1 MAHLLVVEQKQLKV
15 RNNDGK
21 RKCTGYPTNANTQDT
36 SNAFETPQVDA
47 TQGSSSELSVDDII
61 LGNLDD
67 TASAF
72 GTPDSNVE
80 TNIEPQAPNTDAKND
95 DTRYEYWQSQ
105 AAQKENEL
113 KDMRTQQQQMVAMQ
127 QQMMQQNQAPVKP
140 EPEVEKFP
148 EAPTRPS
155 KPRNFS
161 REEAYA
167 DSSSESARYLDE
179 TEEWR
184 DNMEE
189 YKELKHQ
196 YDIAVIQE
204 QLKNERT
211 ARVEEV
217 QRREAYAKQQQEI
230 ANVSNTVQS
239 NYGLNQQE
247 AQSFIQDMSSNDS
260 LTMDNLVQ
268 LWRLRQGQN
277 APVSGNVQT
286 TPSPTFQ
293 QTKRAQQVPSPM
305 GTMPG
310 TGNQA
315 TGSTEDQIM
324 DRMISDLDNR
334 NPFKT
339 K

>member
-1 MAHLLVVEQKQLKV
+1 MENANVQDTP
-15 RNNDGK
+15 N
-21 RKCTGYPTNANTQDT
+21 NANTQDT
-36 SNAFETPQVDA
+36 SNAFEAPQVDA

-61 LGNLDD
+61 LGGIDEP
-67 TASAF
+67 ASAF
-72 GTPDSNVE
+72 GIPDNNVE
-80 TNIEPQAPNTDAKND
+80 TTVESQEPLSDAKND

-105 AAQKENEL
+105 AAKKDNEL
-113 KDMRTQQQQMVAMQ
+113 EQLKAQQQQMMAMQ
-127 QQMMQQNQAPVKP
+127 QQMMQQPQAPAQP
-140 EPEVEKFP
+140 EPEVDKFP
-148 EAPTRPS
+148 DAPTRPS

-161 REEAYA
+161 REEAYS

-179 TEEWR
+179 VEDWR

-196 YDIAVIQE
+196 YDMAIIQE
-204 QLKNERT
+204 QLGNERK

-230 ANVSNTVQS
+230 ANVNNMVQTK
-239 NYGLNQQE
+239 YGLNPEE
-247 AQSFIQDMSSNDS
+247 AQSFIKEMSSKDS

-268 LWRLRQGQN
+268 LWRIKQGQN
-277 APVSGNVQT
+277 APMSGNVQT

-315 TGSTEDQIM
+315 TGSTEDQII
-324 DRMISDLDNR
+324 DKMISDFDSK
-334 NPFKT
+334 NPFKQ

>member
-1 MAHLLVVEQKQLKV
+1 MENANVQDTP
-15 RNNDGK
+15 N
-21 RKCTGYPTNANTQDT
+21 NANTQDT
-36 SNAFETPQVDA
+36 SNAFEAPQVDA

-61 LGNLDD
+61 LGGIDE

-72 GTPDSNVE
+72 GTPDNNVE
-80 TNIEPQAPNTDAKND
+80 TNVESQEPLADAKND

-105 AAQKENEL
+105 AAKKDNEL
-113 KDMRTQQQQMVAMQ
+113 EQLKTQQQQMMAMQ
-127 QQMMQQNQAPVKP
+127 QQMMHQPQAPAQP
-140 EPEVEKFP
+140 EPEVDKFP
-148 EAPTRPS
+148 DAPTRPS

-161 REEAYA
+161 REEAYS

-179 TEEWR
+179 VEDWR

-196 YDIAVIQE
+196 YDMAIIQE
-204 QLKNERT
+204 QLGNERK

-230 ANVSNTVQS
+230 ANVNNMVQTK
-239 NYGLNQQE
+239 YGLNPEE
-247 AQSFIQDMSSNDS
+247 AQSFIKEMSSKDS

-268 LWRLRQGQN
+268 LWRIKQGQN

-315 TGSTEDQIM
+315 TGSTEDQII
-324 DRMISDLDNR
+324 DKMISDFDSK
-334 NPFKT
+334 NPFKQ

>member
-1 MAHLLVVEQKQLKV
+1 MENANVQDTP
-15 RNNDGK
+15 N
-21 RKCTGYPTNANTQDT
+21 NANTQDT
-36 SNAFETPQVDA
+36 SSAFEAPQVDA

-61 LGNLDD
+61 LGGIDE

-72 GTPDSNVE
+72 GTPDNNVE
-80 TNIEPQAPNTDAKND
+80 TNVESQEPLSDAKND

-105 AAQKENEL
+105 AAKKDNEL
-113 KDMRTQQQQMVAMQ
+113 EQLKTQQQQMMAMQ
-127 QQMMQQNQAPVKP
+127 QQMMQQPQAPAQP
-140 EPEVEKFP
+140 EPEVDKFP
-148 EAPTRPS
+148 DAPTRPS

-161 REEAYA
+161 REEAYS

-179 TEEWR
+179 VEDWR

-196 YDIAVIQE
+196 YDMAIIQE
-204 QLKNERT
+204 QLGNERK

-217 QRREAYAKQQQEI
+217 QRREAYAKQQQEL
-230 ANVSNTVQS
+230 ANVNNMVQTK
-239 NYGLNQQE
+239 YGLNPEE
-247 AQSFIQDMSSNDS
+247 AQSFIKEMSSKDS

-268 LWRLRQGQN
+268 LWRIKQGQN
-277 APVSGNVQT
+277 APMSGNVQT

-315 TGSTEDQIM
+315 TGSTEDQII
-324 DRMISDLDNR
+324 DKMISDFDSK
-334 NPFKT
+334 NPFKQ